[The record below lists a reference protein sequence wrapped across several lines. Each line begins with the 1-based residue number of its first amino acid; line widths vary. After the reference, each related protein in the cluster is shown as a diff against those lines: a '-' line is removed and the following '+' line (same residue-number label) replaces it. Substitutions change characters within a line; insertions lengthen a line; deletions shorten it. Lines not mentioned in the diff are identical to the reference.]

1 LIDCNYDILKN
12 SSESSA
18 KLWLITESIE
28 GMSLDTY
35 VSTYVPKFRQIMDIT
50 LSLIDLIK
58 QIHQQ
63 NIVHRNVI
71 PKNVLIRHSASI
83 DGEQIHLGLIDFDLA
98 HIDQKN
104 INQNNQN
111 VFTRVDNPLE
121 NDFYLIPQFEVE
133 PLNNNDIDDENQ
145 PIKSER
151 QSKTIDASYICAILF
166 WMITL
171 HKPKV
176 SRNIDGKAPH
186 EVMEDSRS
194 IDYELNKLAGK
205 KVFLLLIIIIG
216 YF

>member
-1 LIDCNYDILKN
+1 
-12 SSESSA
+12 
-18 KLWLITESIE
+18 
-28 GMSLDTY
+28 
-35 VSTYVPKFRQIMDIT
+35 MDIM

-98 HIDQKN
+98 HINRKN
-104 INQNNQN
+104 TYQNI
-111 VFTRVDNPLE
+111 FTCVDNPFE

-133 PLNNNDIDDENQ
+133 PLDNNDIDDENQ

-151 QSKTIDASYICAILF
+151 QSKTIDASYICAIRF

-176 SRNIDGKAPH
+176 SRNIDRKAPH
-186 EVMEDSRS
+186 GVMGHSRS
-194 IDYELNKLAGK
+194 IEYELNRLTGK
-205 KVFLLLIIIIG
+205 KVFLLLIIIVV